1 MNLTKKTVSNP
12 VLILIVFFMITLMGL
27 SILKN
32 ININLMPDIKEP
44 YLMISANYNNAG
56 PEIVETAVTQLIEDS
71 LASINN
77 LKKITSTSSEGSCEI
92 GLEFNYGTNIDA
104 AATQVRDALEEI
116 KDMLPSGM
124 KSPSI
129 YKMNMNDAALMDIVV
144 VGNRSESELK
154 YIADKKIKKSLMQAN
169 GVAQASVY
177 GGKTPAVCV
186 ELSQNRLA
194 AFGITSTEVSS
205 KLAQENMDFGAGKI
219 TENSTNY
226 VLRTK
231 GRFLSVE
238 DIADTI
244 ILQKNGSNIKLSDL
258 GRVYMGYE
266 NTIDEVFI
274 DGKSGVYI
282 SIKKQSGSNAV
293 KVAEN
298 LYQKLEEIKAELPSD
313 IELKVVSDESLS
325 IKDALN
331 TLYESAW
338 QGILLAVLILFIF
351 LRNFK
356 STFIVGISIPIS
368 IIMTLLLMN
377 IMNITLNL
385 MTLTGLILGI
395 GMVVDASIVMIDNI
409 YSYRMRGTKAKVSA
423 ILGTQ
428 EMISSVLSG
437 NMTTIVVFLPFLLF
451 MNNLEW
457 IGLMAKDLIYTI
469 VSAIVSSLF
478 VAIFLVPVLAGVYL
492 PLRNPN
498 ENPVRNKLLVFMYGI
513 FEKGFDAIE
522 KVYSKMLKGVL
533 KHKKATI
540 AAAFLLLI
548 TSFGLLPLINIE
560 AFPESEG
567 QSVTLNITLPVGTS
581 LDKTRSLVKSFE
593 KYVET
598 EVKGYNTLFANVG
611 TSEGE
616 EMMVATNC
624 GSISIFLPPPS
635 KQKDTPN
642 QIKKKL
648 RSHFGEFAGVQFVF
662 ASESMDSFTGS
673 DIDIVVKGS
682 DIENLRNTSN
692 QIITELEK
700 NQGLSNV
707 KMDLK
712 TGLPQIE
719 IEIDRK
725 RANSLGV
732 SIEAA
737 AMELNNSISG
747 ITATKYKQ
755 KGNEYN
761 VIVALQN
768 KDKESVLDLDKIFVQ
783 GTNGPVV
790 LSNFA
795 KLKKD
800 FGAVSIKHENK
811 ERTVHITA
819 SFTDKTNAMT
829 MEKNI
834 KNQVLSNCYI
844 PSDII
849 VDFGGSSKMM
859 KEKSQVFI
867 KIIVLA
873 VLMVFGVMAS
883 MYGSFKKPFI
893 NMLTIPFLFIGV
905 ILIHVISGQSLSIM
919 SCLGLVMLV
928 GIVVN
933 NGIILVDYTGL
944 LIARG
949 SDVENACYQA
959 GVSRLRPVLMTTLT
973 TVLGMLPMCFTKS
986 GSASLVQ
993 PIGMCVVGGLLSS
1006 TFITLL
1012 FIPVVYSLMCRK
1024 EKVEGAALFTK
1035 NESEALVEK
1044 EERRIEIIANQSI
1057 EEDVIEILEKEISD
1071 IQYTLEE
1078 NVFGKGKS
1086 SRKLGSSTWPE
1097 MNFRMTIYTKEENCE
1112 KILSRIEAIKNRF
1125 KNEGI
1130 SLFVI

>member
-1 MNLTKKTVSNP
+1 MNITKKTVNNP
-12 VLILIVFFMITLMGL
+12 VLILIVFSMLTLMGL
-27 SILKN
+27 TILKN

-44 YLMISANYNNAG
+44 FLMISATYNNAG
-56 PEIVETAVTQLIEDS
+56 PEIVETAVTQIIEDS

-92 GLEFNYGTNIDA
+92 GLEFNYGTNVDE

-144 VGNRSESELK
+144 IGKRSESEIK
-154 YIADKKIKKSLMQAN
+154 YIADKKIKKALMQAN
-169 GVAQASVY
+169 GVAQAAVY

-194 AFGITSTEVSS
+194 AFGISVSEVSN

-219 TENSTNY
+219 TENATNY

-231 GRFLSVE
+231 GLYRSVE
-238 DIADTI
+238 EIADTI
-244 ILQKNGSNIKLSDL
+244 ILQQNGYNVRLSDL
-258 GRVYMGYE
+258 GRVYMGFE
-266 NTIDEVFI
+266 NTIDEVYI
-274 DGKSGVYI
+274 DGQSGVYV

-293 KVAEN
+293 KVAANVYE
-298 LYQKLEEIKAELPSD
+298 KLEEIKAELPSD
-313 IELKVVSDESLS
+313 IELKVVSDESTS
-325 IKDALN
+325 IRDALN

-409 YSYRMRGTKAKVSA
+409 YSYRMRGTKPKVA
-423 ILGTQ
+423 AVLGTQ
-428 EMISSVLSG
+428 EMIASVLSG
-437 NMTTIVVFLPFLLF
+437 NMTTIVVFVPFLLF

-492 PLRNPN
+492 PLTNPN
-498 ENPVRNKLLVFMYGI
+498 EKPVRSKILKFVYRI
-513 FEKGFDAIE
+513 FEKGFDLIE
-522 KVYSKMLKGVL
+522 KIYSVMLKSVL
-533 KHKKATI
+533 KHK
-540 AAAFLLLI
+540 AAAIIGAFVLLI
-548 TSFGLLPLINIE
+548 GSFGLITFINIE

-567 QSVTLNITLPVGTS
+567 QTVSLNITLPVGTS
-581 LDKTRSLVKSFE
+581 LDKTRQVVNSFE
-593 KYVET
+593 RIVEN
-598 EVKGYNTLFANVG
+598 EVEGYNTMFASVG
-611 TSEGE
+611 SSDGI
-616 EMMVATNC
+616 EMMMATNS

-635 KQKDTPN
+635 QQKDTPK
-642 QIKKKL
+642 QIQEKL
-648 RSHFGEFAGVQFVF
+648 RKHFGEFAGVQFVF
-662 ASESMDSFTGS
+662 ASESMDSFAGS
-673 DIDIVVKGS
+673 DIDISVKGS
-682 DIENLRNTSN
+682 DLESLRNTCN
-692 QIITELEK
+692 QITAVLEK
-700 NQGLSNV
+700 NEKLTNI

-737 AMELNNSISG
+737 AMELNNCISG
-747 ITATKYKQ
+747 ITATKYNQ

-761 VIVALQN
+761 VIVELQQ
-768 KDKESVLDLDKIFVQ
+768 KDKQSVLDLDKIFVQ

-795 KLKKD
+795 KLTKD
-800 FGAVSIKHENK
+800 FGAVSINHENK

-819 SFTDKTNAMT
+819 SFTESANAMT
-829 MEKNI
+829 MEKMI
-834 KNQVLSNCYI
+834 KDEVLSNCYI
-844 PSDII
+844 PADII
-849 VDFGGSSKMM
+849 IDFGGSSKMM
-859 KEKSQVFI
+859 KEKTEIFA
-867 KIIVLA
+867 KIIILA

-905 ILIHVISGQSLSIM
+905 ILIHVITGQSLSVM

-944 LIARG
+944 LVARG
-949 SDVENACYQA
+949 RDVQTACYEA
-959 GVSRLRPVLMTTLT
+959 GISRLRPVLMTTLT
-973 TVLGMLPMCFTKS
+973 TVLGMLPMCFSKS

-1006 TFITLL
+1006 TFVTLL
-1012 FIPVVYSLMCRK
+1012 FIPVIYSVMCRK
-1024 EKVEGAALFTK
+1024 EKLEGAPLLTEKTSAAEEYK
-1035 NESEALVEK
+1035 N
-1044 EERRIEIIANQSI
+1044 RIEIIANQSI
-1057 EEDVIEILEKEISD
+1057 EEDIIEILEADIAE

-1078 NVFGKGKS
+1078 NVFGKGKT
-1086 SRKLGSSTWPE
+1086 SRKLGTSIWPE
-1097 MNFRMTIYTKEENCE
+1097 MNFRMTIYTDAAKLET
-1112 KILSRIEAIKNRF
+1112 ILTAVDKVKQKF
-1125 KNEGI
+1125 TNEGI
-1130 SLFVI
+1130 SVFVI

>member
-1 MNLTKKTVSNP
+1 MNIAKKTVSNS
-12 VLILIVFFMITLMGL
+12 VLILIVFSMLSLMGL
-27 SILKN
+27 TILKN

-44 YLMISANYNNAG
+44 YLMISATYNNAG
-56 PEIVETAVTQLIEDS
+56 PEIVETAVTQIIEDS

-77 LKKITSTSSEGSCEI
+77 LKKITSNSSEGYCEI
-92 GLEFNYGTNIDA
+92 GLEFNYGTNIDE

-129 YKMNMNDAALMDIVV
+129 YKLNMNDAALMDIVV
-144 VGNRSESELK
+144 VGKRSESEIK
-154 YIADKKIKKSLMQAN
+154 YIADKKIKKALMQAN
-169 GVAQASVY
+169 GVAQAAVY
-177 GGKTPAVCV
+177 GGKTPAICV
-186 ELSQNRLA
+186 DLSQNRLA
-194 AFGITSTEVSS
+194 AFGISVSEVSAR
-205 KLAQENMDFGAGKI
+205 LAQENMDFGAGKI

-231 GRFLSVE
+231 GKYESVE
-238 DIADTI
+238 EIANTI
-244 ILQKNGSNIKLSDL
+244 ILQKNGYNVKLSDL
-258 GRVYMGYE
+258 GRVYMGFE
-266 NTIDEVFI
+266 NSIDEVYI
-274 DGKSGVYI
+274 DGQSGVYV

-293 KVAEN
+293 KVAANVYE
-298 LYQKLEEIKAELPSD
+298 KLEEIKAELPSD
-313 IELKVVSDESLS
+313 IELKVVSDESTS

-331 TLYESAW
+331 TLYKSAW

-368 IIMTLLLMN
+368 IIMTMLLMN
-377 IMNITLNL
+377 LMNITLNL

-409 YSYRMRGTKAKVSA
+409 YSYRMRGTKPKVA
-423 ILGTQ
+423 AVLGTQ
-428 EMISSVLSG
+428 EMIASVISG
-437 NMTTIVVFLPFLLF
+437 NLTTIVVFIPFLLF

-498 ENPVRNKLLVFMYGI
+498 EQPVRNPFLIFIYGI
-513 FEKGFDAIE
+513 FEKGFNCIE
-522 KVYSKMLKGVL
+522 KAYSVMLKWVL
-533 KHKKATI
+533 KHKVVTI
-540 AAAFLLLI
+540 IGAFVILI
-548 TSFGLLPLINIE
+548 GSFGLVSIVNIE

-567 QSVTLNITLPVGTS
+567 QTVSLNSTLPVGTS
-581 LDKTRSLVKSFE
+581 LEKTRIVVQSFE
-593 KYVET
+593 KYVEQ
-598 EVKGYNTLFANVG
+598 EVDGYNTMFASVG
-611 TSEGE
+611 STDG
-616 EMMVATNC
+616 MDMIMATNV

-635 KQKDTPN
+635 QQKDTPN
-642 QIKKKL
+642 QVQKKL
-648 RSHFGEFAGVQFVF
+648 RKHFEEFAGVQFVF
-662 ASESMDSFTGS
+662 ASESMDSFTGA
-673 DIDIVVKGS
+673 DIDISVKGS
-682 DIENLRNTSN
+682 DLETLRNTCS
-692 QIITELEK
+692 QITDVLEK
-700 NQGLSNV
+700 NENLTNV

-732 SIEAA
+732 SVEAA
-737 AMELNNSISG
+737 AMELNNCISG
-747 ITATKYKQ
+747 IAATKYNS

-761 VIVALQN
+761 VIVQLQQ
-768 KDKESVLDLDKIFVQ
+768 KDKQSVLDLDKIFVQ

-795 KLKKD
+795 KLKKN
-800 FGAVSIKHENK
+800 FGAVSINHENK

-819 SFTDKTNAMT
+819 SFAERADAME
-829 MEKNI
+829 METLI
-834 KNQVLSNCYI
+834 KKEVLTNCYI

-849 VDFGGSSKMM
+849 IDFGGAGKMM
-859 KEKSQVFI
+859 KEKTEIFI

-873 VLMVFGVMAS
+873 VLLVFGVMAS

-905 ILIHVISGQSLSIM
+905 ILIHVITGQSLSIM

-944 LIARG
+944 LVARG
-949 SDVENACYQA
+949 RDVQTACYEA
-959 GVSRLRPVLMTTLT
+959 GISRLRPVLMTTLT
-973 TVLGMLPMCFTKS
+973 TVLGMLPMCFSKS

-1012 FIPVVYSLMCRK
+1012 FIPVIYSVMCRS
-1024 EKVEGAALFTK
+1024 EKLEGAALL
-1035 NESEALVEK
+1035 SEKTNTSEILETRV
-1044 EERRIEIIANQSI
+1044 EIIANQSI
-1057 EEDVIEILEKEISD
+1057 EEDIIEILEKEVEE

-1078 NVFGKGKS
+1078 NVFGKGRTT
-1086 SRKLGSSTWPE
+1086 RKLGNSIWPE
-1097 MNFRMTIYTKEENCE
+1097 MNFRVTVYTDEINRD
-1112 KILSRIEAIKNRF
+1112 KILECVNSIKQKF

-1130 SLFVI
+1130 SVFVI